1 RLSLP
6 MDRPRPPRQK
16 YWAAQIDTLIPTV
29 TLTALKQLSC
39 ENGATLYMTLLMAL
53 AVLLARYSGYDDI
66 PIGSAVANRRNVEHK
81 NVIGF
86 FVNTVVMRIR
96 ARPEM
101 TFKDLFGQVR
111 GVARDAYLYQDVPF
125 RSEGHTSELQSR

>member
-1 RLSLP
+1 
-6 MDRPRPPRQK
+6 
-16 YWAAQIDTLIPTV
+16 
-29 TLTALKQLSC
+29 
-39 ENGATLYMTLLMAL
+39 MAL

-101 TFKDLFGQVR
+101 TFKDLFGKQEVLNDGTVTVDENYIR
-111 GVARDAYLYQDVPF
+111 ESILYPQKRIVKGFGPVMPSSSESISFRAGAVASTRTAEFASQTEPP
-125 RSEGHTSELQSR
+125 RR